1 MIATLSIFA
10 QQAPAT
16 PPPGGGSSMLI
27 TMALF
32 FVIFWVMIIR
42 PQRKKQKE
50 DEARRAG
57 LKKGDR
63 VVTIGGVHGVI
74 NAVSDRT
81 VSLRIADNVHV
92 TMEKSSVASV
102 LPKEGE
108 AAAAVAEAVKK
119 D

>member
-1 MIATLSIFA
+1 MFATLDFLA
-10 QQAPAT
+10 QQAPAAT
-16 PPPGGGSSMLI
+16 PPGGGSQMLI
-27 TMALF
+27 TMVLF
-32 FVIFWVMIIR
+32 FVIFWVLIIR

-50 DEARRAG
+50 DEARRAA

-63 VVTIGGVHGVI
+63 IVTIGGLHGVI

-81 VSLRIADNVHV
+81 VSVRIADNVHV
-92 TMEKSSVASV
+92 TMEKSSVATV